1 MAEND
6 LEFEDVSGAVAPL
19 DMPQSPAI
27 ETPAAPET
35 KPADRVAAELEAYK
49 RHFSALQSDL
59 AAIEEQYRSVPAND
73 SNALEKR
80 VSGIEK
86 GMEEIKELLK
96 QQHNPAVPAPVP
108 TPQPQM
114 YYPQVPQYPFSPVGF
129 STPAPMMPPLVT
141 YR

>member
-6 LEFEDVSGAVAPL
+6 LEFEDVGGAVSPL
-19 DMPQSPAI
+19 DVPQAPAV
-27 ETPAAPET
+27 ETAAVPEN

-49 RHFSALQSDL
+49 RHFAALQDDL
-59 AAIEEQYRSVPAND
+59 AAIEQQYQSTPETCDRE
-73 SNALEKR
+73 LEKR

-96 QQHNPAVPAPVP
+96 NQHNPAVPAPTP

-129 STPAPMMPPLVT
+129 STPAPVMPPLMT

>member
-1 MAEND
+1 MVEND

-19 DMPQSPAI
+19 DMPQ
-27 ETPAAPET
+27 TPAVEVPVAPGN
-35 KPADRVAAELEAYK
+35 KSADRVAAELEAYK

-59 AAIEEQYRSVPAND
+59 AAIEEQYRAIPAND

-86 GMEEIKELLK
+86 GMEEIKELLT
-96 QQHNPAVPAPVP
+96 QRNNAPASPAVAPAPMP
-108 TPQPQM
+108 
-114 YYPQVPQYPFSPVGF
+114 YYPQPVPQYQPMPSVYN
-129 STPAPMMPPLVT
+129 TPAPMMPPLVT